1 MSSFAFAHPRRA
13 RRPDLTPM
21 IDVVFLLLVFFMLV
35 SRFGIQGVLPLTPA
49 GGAATASWEGPP
61 RVVDLYANG
70 DIRLNGEEVFAEHL
84 SDWLHPL
91 MPAPD
96 SAVIIR
102 THDAD
107 LQRLVDTV
115 DHLSNAGITRLIVM
129 E

>member
-1 MSSFAFAHPRRA
+1 MFTFEHPRKP

-35 SRFGIQGVLPLTPA
+35 SRFGAQNVLPLYPA
-49 GGAATASWEGPP
+49 GGDGTASWDGPP

-70 DIRLNGEEVFAEHL
+70 EIGLNGEPVFAEHL
-84 SDWLHPL
+84 SGWLRPL
-91 MPAPD
+91 MPSPD
-96 SAVIIR
+96 SPVILR

-107 LQRLVDTV
+107 LQQLADVVDRL
-115 DHLSNAGITRLIVM
+115 SGAGITRLIVM